1 MCPVGCLAVEL
12 ARLVLY
18 VACPAGDL
26 GTRGIESVLAP
37 LLHRH
42 RHLWSR
48 HGCSSSE
55 VISGHQWSSVVISG
69 HQWSS
74 VVTPWM
80 FIISGHQ
87 LLSVVI
93 NKKGIRK
100 AHDDT

>member
-1 MCPVGCLAVEL
+1 MQAFLA
-12 ARLVLY
+12 AAIVL
-18 VACPAGDL
+18 G
-26 GTRGIESVLAP
+26 
-37 LLHRH
+37 
-42 RHLWSR
+42 
-48 HGCSSSE
+48 
-55 VISGHQWSSVVISG
+55 VVISG

-100 AHDDT
+100 AHGIT